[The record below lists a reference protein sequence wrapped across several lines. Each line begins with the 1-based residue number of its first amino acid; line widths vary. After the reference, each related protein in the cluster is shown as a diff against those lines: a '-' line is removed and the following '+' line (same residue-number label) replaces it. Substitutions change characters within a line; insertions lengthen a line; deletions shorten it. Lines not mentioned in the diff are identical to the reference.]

1 VSSNDRRFE
10 NDQIYDL
17 PALSPSADHDELLE
31 HQQREDQWRRTRE
44 PVATGSKFLKFLTWQ
59 DLVDLRLISI
69 NDVVGNDDPD
79 LPDGDPDVNNP
90 DSPDFVNE
98 PRIAVYARDMFLP
111 VTYACSALTVIENDP
126 AKPNLQVLLFDKDTY
141 ESAQFVL
148 ILPKEWPGRALR
160 YRVYWSHGAGAT
172 AYDVSWDM
180 TVHSYED
187 GESMLNDWATGLRVT
202 DTGGTADDLYI
213 SDESEAVTV
222 NGNLAKAHDLLLF
235 RITRLAAHETDTLDV
250 DARLHAVEFNIG
262 EVDSTFPPVVDP
274 DVDPYFAFVS
284 LLVQDGTEADT
295 TILDRSAVGDSVT
308 ATTYAEWD
316 SANQQFGA
324 NTLLR
329 TELTPAIGAFTST
342 GYDSRFNRITGQ
354 PWTIECWI
362 TWTGLENYAGHSHL
376 WAWWDVASGAPIAQI
391 YLYSDTGEIRLRQG
405 TDADV
410 SLGTISSGTPHFVVY
425 TLAADGTYAIDID
438 GTEVNTGTNTYGN
451 DAVGGSE
458 FYCGSYNSTA
468 VVVGGTWESWV
479 TPLRVTKG
487 VLRARG
493 SVPTALF
500 PTA

>member
-111 VTYACSALTVIENDP
+111 VTYACSPLTVIENDP
-126 AKPNLQVLLFDKDTY
+126 AKPNLQVLLFDPDTY

-160 YRVYWSHGAGAT
+160 YRVYWSHGSGAT

-202 DTGGTADDLYI
+202 DTGGTANDLYI

-222 NGNLAKAHDLLLF
+222 NGNMAKAHDLLLF

-274 DVDPYFAFVS
+274 DVDPYWAYVS
-284 LLVQDGTEADT
+284 LLIQDGTAGDT
-295 TILDRSAVGDSVT
+295 TVLDRSPHADST
-308 ATTYAEWD
+308 TINNYATWEATE
-316 SANQQFGA
+316 QVFGA
-324 NTLLR
+324 NMIETRSLAAAV
-329 TELTPAIGAFTST
+329 EPFTST
-342 GYDSRFNRITGQ
+342 GAASLFGRDTGDLF
-354 PWTIECWI
+354 TIECWVDI
-362 TWTGLENYAGHSHL
+362 VTVENYAASAYFFTWRYPSSSLSIFEVGLSGNDIYLRLRNGADVPVTSSLITAGRHFIQLNINGSAYTL
-376 WAWWDVASGAPIAQI
+376 DVDGVEVYSGTNVYGVGLTGDFDFQVASQ
-391 YLYSDTGEIRLRQG
+391 LNTS
-405 TDADV
+405 
-410 SLGTISSGTPHFVVY
+410 
-425 TLAADGTYAIDID
+425 
-438 GTEVNTGTNTYGN
+438 TGTAT
-451 DAVGGSE
+451 
-458 FYCGSYNSTA
+458 STR
-468 VVVGGTWESWV
+468 VYV
-479 TPLRVTKG
+479 TPLRFTKG
-487 VLRARG
+487 VNRARG

-500 PTA
+500 PTS

>member
-1 VSSNDRRFE
+1 MSSNDRRFE

-90 DSPDFVNE
+90 DSPDCVNV

-111 VTYACSALTVIENDP
+111 VTYACSPLTVIENDP
-126 AKPNLQVLLFDKDTY
+126 AKPNLQVLLFDPDTY

-160 YRVYWSHGAGAT
+160 YRVYWSHGSGAT

-222 NGNLAKAHDLLLF
+222 NGNMAKAHDLLLF

-274 DVDPYFAFVS
+274 DVDPYWAYVS
-284 LLVQDGTEADT
+284 LLIQDGTDADT
-295 TILDRSAVGDSVT
+295 TILDRSDNADSTTINNYAAWST
-308 ATTYAEWD
+308 AEQA
-316 SANQQFGA
+316 FGA
-324 NTLLR
+324 NMIET
-329 TELTPAIGAFTST
+329 TTIGAAVDPFTST
-342 GYDSRFNRITGQ
+342 GAASLFGRDTGDLF
-354 PWTIECWI
+354 TIECWVDLVA
-362 TWTGLENYAGHSHL
+362 LENYS
-376 WAWWDVASGAPIAQI
+376 
-391 YLYSDTGEIRLRQG
+391 T
-405 TDADV
+405 
-410 SLGTISSGTPHFVVY
+410 SSF
-425 TLAADGTYAIDID
+425 
-438 GTEVNTGTNTYGN
+438 
-451 DAVGGSE
+451 
-458 FYCGSYNSTA
+458 
-468 VVVGGTWESWV
+468 
-479 TPLRVTKG
+479 
-487 VLRARG
+487 
-493 SVPTALF
+493 LF
-500 PTA
+500 A

>member
-1 VSSNDRRFE
+1 MSSNDRRFE

-126 AKPNLQVLLFDKDTY
+126 AKPNLQVLLFDPDTY

-160 YRVYWSHGAGAT
+160 YRVYWSHGSGAT

-274 DVDPYFAFVS
+274 DVDPYWAYVS
-284 LLVQDGTEADT
+284 LLVQDGDSASGDLINRTAFADT
-295 TILDRSAVGDSVT
+295 ATITSNADWT
-308 ATTYAEWD
+308 A
-316 SANQQFGA
+316 SPSLLGA
-324 NTLLR
+324 NMLSLETAYPAINYFASTGSDSEYGREAGVAFTIEFWVNLQSWTAYGAYFFSWWKGASNR
-329 TELTPAIGAFTST
+329 IVEVTFTGLTPML
-342 GYDSRFNRITGQ
+342 RIRNGDDAS
-354 PWTIECWI
+354 IETYEI
-362 TWTGLENYAGHSHL
+362 
-376 WAWWDVASGAPIAQI
+376 SG
-391 YLYSDTGEIRLRQG
+391 GE
-405 TDADV
+405 
-410 SLGTISSGTPHFVVY
+410 HFVQ
-425 TLAADGTYAIDID
+425 LNIEADGTYTLDWD
-438 GTEVNTGTNTYGN
+438 GVEVYTGTNTYEN
-451 DAVGGSE
+451 DTGGEYQVQVGSWRPSGTTTGLGSTDV
-458 FYCGSYNSTA
+458 Y
-468 VVVGGTWESWV
+468 V
-479 TPLRVTKG
+479 TPFRFTRG
-487 VLRARG
+487 VSRPRG

>member
-111 VTYACSALTVIENDP
+111 VTYACSPLTVIENDP
-126 AKPNLQVLLFDKDTY
+126 AKPNLQVLLFDPDTY

-160 YRVYWSHGAGAT
+160 YRVYWSHGSGAT

-202 DTGGTADDLYI
+202 DTGGTARRPVHQRRVG
-213 SDESEAVTV
+213 SRHRQRQHGQGARPAAVPHHAPGRAR
-222 NGNLAKAHDLLLF
+222 NRHAG
-235 RITRLAAHETDTLDV
+235 RGRPAARGGVQHRRGRFHLP
-250 DARLHAVEFNIG
+250 AGGGPGCR
-262 EVDSTFPPVVDP
+262 PV
-274 DVDPYFAFVS
+274 
-284 LLVQDGTEADT
+284 LG
-295 TILDRSAVGDSVT
+295 
-308 ATTYAEWD
+308 
-316 SANQQFGA
+316 
-324 NTLLR
+324 LR
-329 TELTPAIGAFTST
+329 
-342 GYDSRFNRITGQ
+342 
-354 PWTIECWI
+354 
-362 TWTGLENYAGHSHL
+362 
-376 WAWWDVASGAPIAQI
+376 V
-391 YLYSDTGEIRLRQG
+391 
-405 TDADV
+405 
-410 SLGTISSGTPHFVVY
+410 
-425 TLAADGTYAIDID
+425 AADPGRHRWRHHGAGPQPARRQHDD
-438 GTEVNTGTNTYGN
+438 QQ
-451 DAVGGSE
+451 
-458 FYCGSYNSTA
+458 
-468 VVVGGTWESWV
+468 
-479 TPLRVTKG
+479 LRD
-487 VLRARG
+487 RG
-493 SVPTALF
+493 KRPSRCSAPT
-500 PTA
+500 

>member
-1 VSSNDRRFE
+1 MSSNDRRFE

-111 VTYACSALTVIENDP
+111 VTYACSPLTIIENDP
-126 AKPNLQVLLFDKDTY
+126 AKPNLQVLLFDPDTY

-160 YRVYWSHGAGAT
+160 YRVYWSHGSGAT

-222 NGNLAKAHDLLLF
+222 NGNMAKAHDLLLF

-262 EVDSTFPPVVDP
+262 EVDSDFPPVVDP
-274 DVDPYFAFVS
+274 EVDPYWEYVS
-284 LLVQDGTEADT
+284 LLIQDGTAGDT
-295 TILDRSAVGDSVT
+295 TILDRSDAADTTTIVNY
-308 ATTYAEWD
+308 ATWEAT
-316 SANQQFGA
+316 QQVFGA
-324 NTLLR
+324 NMIETR
-329 TELTPAIGAFTST
+329 TIGAAVNPFTST
-342 GYDSRFNRITGQ
+342 GAASLFGRDTGDKF
-354 PWTIECWI
+354 TIDFWVHI
-362 TWTGLENYAGHSHL
+362 SVVENYAPSAYFL
-376 WAWWDVASGAPIAQI
+376 SWRYPVSGYSLFEIGLYGNDP
-391 YLYSDTGEIRLRQG
+391 YLRLRNG
-405 TDADV
+405 TDAEIVTDLIATGRHFIQLNVDGTSYTLDV
-410 SLGTISSGTPHFVVY
+410 DGVEVYAGTNSYGIGQTGDYEIQVASQSNTGSGTATSTRVY
-425 TLAADGTYAIDID
+425 
-438 GTEVNTGTNTYGN
+438 
-451 DAVGGSE
+451 
-458 FYCGSYNSTA
+458 
-468 VVVGGTWESWV
+468 V
-479 TPLRVTKG
+479 TPLRFTKG
-487 VLRARG
+487 VNRARG